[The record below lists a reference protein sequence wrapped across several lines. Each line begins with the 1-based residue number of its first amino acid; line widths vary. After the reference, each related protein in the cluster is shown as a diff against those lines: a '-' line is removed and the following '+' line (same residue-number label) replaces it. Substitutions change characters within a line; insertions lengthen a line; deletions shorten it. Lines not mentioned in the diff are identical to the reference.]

1 MSRSIALEIGEKE
14 VSSFEAALDKAL
26 EALRSI
32 DDDESRERDERVV
45 RLRAETHVLMEQIR
59 QELHVEETI

>member
-1 MSRSIALEIGEKE
+1 MSRSIALKIGEKE